1 MDKNKIMADVYK
13 DFFGENLY
21 EEDKEI
27 STSTEVEKLEEEEI
41 NIDFNEKVEN
51 VLSCNENINNC
62 DEFKYYTQVMK
73 FIREN
78 DQEMY
83 SHLQKETSNSGRTS
97 VMEQLFKVRN
107 IKITYNNKDFTVP
120 RKTVKIVKSK

>member
-1 MDKNKIMADVYK
+1 MKKELKCNFVED
-13 DFFGENLY
+13 END
-21 EEDKEI
+21 EEE
-27 STSTEVEKLEEEEI
+27 EEEEEEEI

-78 DQEMY
+78 DPEMY